1 MTSKWNQNKIKPL
14 KKRREEEK
22 RKSGDR
28 RSGGC
33 GSFLVV
39 IVVFCAIEAQPQSS
53 KSYLYVRTFF
63 PFKKEKKGR
72 AKSNGRN
79 VFQYFVGSK
88 YKGRDRLGGRGGDL
102 CNALQRLPAGRI
114 LNTFSLN
121 DTHTHTHTI
130 KKKIIIISK
139 GSYLNPDARVF
150 FLFVRFLG
158 TFLCTCALVD
168 VG

>member
-1 MTSKWNQNKIKPL
+1 MTKKKTFLLLEPPINTHTLRHTKRCTGCTRVDTRGDCGVTSKWNQNKIKPL

-88 YKGRDRLGGRGGDL
+88 YKGRDRLGGGG
-102 CNALQRLPAGRI
+102 G
-114 LNTFSLN
+114 
-121 DTHTHTHTI
+121 
-130 KKKIIIISK
+130 
-139 GSYLNPDARVF
+139 
-150 FLFVRFLG
+150 
-158 TFLCTCALVD
+158 TCATRFRD
-168 VG
+168 FRQGAF